1 LTTDVSYTYSHALDD
16 ISNGGNP
23 QLPYNG
29 NTALNF
35 QITPGLP
42 STLMYSSSDYDIR
55 NNFVLDFVYAEP
67 FKFGNWVVNALAAGW
82 TGSAKSFWRS
92 GEPFSVVNTNAES
105 ALAAN
110 GSGANNTVLADVLN
124 NNFDHHCTSYSS
136 PCLQA
141 AGIFNG
147 AATQSNFGNV
157 ARNSIY
163 GPHYADV
170 DMALYKDVYKW
181 ESVAFQIGAQSYN
194 TFNHVNFGQP
204 ANNASNLDNLG
215 HISTDVN
222 APTSPYGSSQEP
234 TVSGRVVVVQGRFV
248 F

>member
-1 LTTDVSYTYSHALDD
+1 
-16 ISNGGNP
+16 
-23 QLPYNG
+23 
-29 NTALNF
+29 
-35 QITPGLP
+35 
-42 STLMYSSSDYDIR
+42 
-55 NNFVLDFVYAEP
+55 
-67 FKFGNWVVNALAAGW
+67 
-82 TGSAKSFWRS
+82 
-92 GEPFSVVNTNAES
+92 
-105 ALAAN
+105 
-110 GSGANNTVLADVLN
+110 
-124 NNFDHHCTSYSS
+124 
-136 PCLQA
+136 LQA